1 MTDKLTKT
9 FLEPNFQMGEQP
21 TAQKL
26 QYSFALVG
34 AGLEKVEVALA
45 DIGDADAENVALSS
59 LPLRLSGLGRLL
71 GPLGANDGLAGMDS
85 PFAWTA
91 TLATDRN
98 EWLLPHWPVATATTT
113 ALSLTPTG
121 AATWTFQNDVGTA
134 VPAEVGDWG
143 YDPVTNRI
151 RSFAR
156 LTGGAATVVSTTVLR
171 SYISM
176 PSLSFYS
183 HGHGAAQ
190 LNVYPSIKNA
200 TCTSI
205 SVATS
210 TSTAY
215 DFIVTLNPEVALQRS
230 PIRTT
235 ALARSDEKT
244 FELFDGR
251 LKDRRGANMWVA
263 LGAAPQYLPTA
274 LHGYS
279 AEEEIPTPFVR
290 LWDETNG
297 AVIPGRLFW
306 RDSTSLFYKR
316 GVPLSVNGSTAY
328 RVLALGNSIAESVE
342 GLRHD
347 MIYHQHEGPQAIGHD
362 SLLGNQY
369 PGPSDGVVAVATD
382 PRTGWWKP
390 SVQSLV
396 PGNVH
401 PQYLHRAGY
410 DGGIDAPNFRNAM
423 LGDLLFA
430 RRPSSTHIALSSAT
444 ELFNDTSIQP
454 SPGLAWGGDAHSM
467 KLRQDVPEA
476 AAYLSLAY
484 IQHVRGNTS
493 GITLATSNTNV
504 SILHAC
510 THDFGSTQA
519 RIFLGSN
526 LDASVLS
533 NGTAEVSLALAQNA
547 GFSVRGPNGVSF
559 VTVTNGEA
567 EVVGSANTVSGNPLV
582 SSKVSVVGVS
592 NAVVVK
598 GTALSVEVAGSGLT
612 LGTANFPV
620 SHGRYEKYSQY
631 VADADERY
639 LWRSHHPRD
648 FIVAYNPDS
657 GAAGTAVV
665 PFDDLL
671 LPMPISPFFRAFNT
685 SGATATRNG
694 LGLQE
699 EATAIS
705 LVLPLN
711 MPGDSFVREVQVG
724 MTYQAA
730 ALELYYQTLDGRLFL
745 ATSTTLA
752 NQSPAAAYAAVTWD
766 VGTALDRTL
775 GSRWPTTTSSGID
788 MLLAIRVNSTDVA
801 TEPHIQVHGV
811 RSRIGITRF

>member
-9 FLEPNFQMGEQP
+9 FLEPGFQIGEQP

-26 QYSFALVG
+26 EYSFVLVG
-34 AGLEKVEVALA
+34 QALEKVETALA
-45 DIGDADAENVALSS
+45 DLSDAVSENTALSS
-59 LPLRLSGLGRLL
+59 LPLRLSGLGRLA
-71 GPLGANDGLAGMDS
+71 GPLGVADGLAGMDS

-91 TLATDRN
+91 TLSTDRN
-98 EWLLPHWPVATATTT
+98 EWLLPHWPVATSTTT
-113 ALSLTPTG
+113 ALTLTPTG
-121 AATWTFQNDVGTA
+121 AATWVFQSDVGTA
-134 VPAEVGDWG
+134 IPAAVGEWG
-143 YDPVTNRI
+143 YDPVTNRV
-151 RSFAR
+151 RSFAN
-156 LTGGAATVVSTTVLR
+156 LTGGTATVVSTTVLR
-171 SYISM
+171 SYLSM
-176 PSLSFYS
+176 PSLSFYA

-190 LNVYPSIKNA
+190 LNVYPSIKNS

-205 SVATS
+205 SVGTS
-210 TSTAY
+210 TSTAF

-263 LGAAPQYLPTA
+263 LGAAPQHLPTS

-279 AEEEIPTPFVR
+279 AEDEIPAPFVR

-297 AVIPGRLFW
+297 AVLPGRLFW

-316 GVPLSVNGSTAY
+316 GVALSVNGSTAY
-328 RVLALGNSIAESVE
+328 RVLALGNSLAESVE
-342 GLRHD
+342 SLRHD
-347 MIYHQHEGPQAIGHD
+347 MIYHQHEGPQAIGHA
-362 SLLGNQY
+362 SLLGNFY
-369 PGPSDGVVAVATD
+369 PGPSADVVAVATD

-401 PQYLHRAGY
+401 PQYLHRGGY
-410 DGGIDAPNFRNAM
+410 DGGVDAPNFRNAM
-423 LGDLLFA
+423 LGDILFA
-430 RRPSSTHIALSSAT
+430 RRPASTHIALSSAT
-444 ELFNDTSIQP
+444 ELFNETSIQP
-454 SPGLAWGGDAHSM
+454 SPGLVWGGEPYSM
-467 KLRQDVPEA
+467 KLRQDVSGA
-476 AAYLSLAY
+476 AAYLSLMY
-484 IQHVRGNTS
+484 TQKVFGNTS
-493 GITLATSNTNV
+493 GVTLATSNTNV
-504 SILHAC
+504 SILHAS
-510 THDFGSTQA
+510 TENFGSTQA

-526 LDASVLS
+526 IDASVLS

-547 GFSVRGPNGVSF
+547 GLSVRGPSGVSF
-559 VTVTNGEA
+559 ITVTNGDVETI
-567 EVVGSANTVSGNPLV
+567 GSANTVSGNPWV
-582 SSKVSVVGVS
+582 SSKASVVGVS
-592 NAVVVK
+592 NAVTVK
-598 GTALSVEVAGSGLT
+598 GTGLSVEVAGSGLT

-620 SHGRYEKYSQY
+620 THGRYGKYNQFI
-631 VADADERY
+631 VDAEERY

-648 FIVAYNPDS
+648 FILAYNPDS
-657 GAAGTAVV
+657 GNVGTAVV
-665 PFDDLL
+665 PFDDVL

-694 LGLQE
+694 VGLQE
-699 EATAIS
+699 EATGIS

-711 MPGDSFVREVQVG
+711 MPGDSFVREVQIG

-752 NQSPAAAYAAVTWD
+752 NQSPAAAYAAITWD

-775 GSRWPTTTSSGID
+775 GSRFPTTTSSGID

-801 TEPHIQVHGV
+801 SEPHIQLHGV